1 MYHHLETTKK
11 QFIGKT
17 LESIAEISP
26 SPNFDDA
33 VLIEFGDG
41 TKLKL
46 SVDGDCC
53 SHSMFYEIVMPDELK
68 GAILEDIIEG
78 SGYNDGRLSETTA
91 DSQEVALSKSKCKA
105 KGMFLNEVYE
115 EYELSVWNIVLKT
128 NRGLALIRHLNISN
142 GYYDGE
148 TYYETV

>member
-17 LESIAEISP
+17 LESITEISP
-26 SPNFDDA
+26 SIDFDDA
-33 VLIEFGDG
+33 VLIKFGDG

-46 SVDGDCC
+46 SVKGSCC
-53 SHSMFYEIVMPDELK
+53 SLSVFYEIVMPDELK

-78 SGYNDGRLSETTA
+78 SGYDNGCLSKTTA
-91 DSQEVALSKSKCKA
+91 DSEEVALSKCKA
-105 KGMFLNEVYE
+105 KGIEIDKDNYDDAF
-115 EYELSVWNIVLKT
+115 SVWNIVLKT

-142 GYYDGE
+142 GYYDGG
-148 TYYETV
+148 TYYELV

>member
-17 LESIAEISP
+17 LESITGISP

-33 VLIEFGDG
+33 VLIKFGDG
-41 TKLKL
+41 TELKL
-46 SVDGDCC
+46 SVKGECC
-53 SHSMFYEIVMPDELK
+53 SQSFFYEIEMPDKLK
-68 GAILEDIIEG
+68 GAALEDIIEG
-78 SGYNDGRLSETTA
+78 GGYNDGRLSETTA
-91 DSQEVALSKSKCKA
+91 DSEEIALSKCRE
-105 KGMFLNEVYE
+105 KGIEIYE
-115 EYELSVWNIVLKT
+115 DWQSVWNIVLKT

-142 GYYDGE
+142 GYYDGI

>member
-17 LESIAEISP
+17 LESITEISP
-26 SPNFDDA
+26 SPDFEDA

-41 TKLKL
+41 TKLKIN
-46 SVDGDCC
+46 VDGDCC
-53 SHSMFYEIVMPDELK
+53 SHSVFYEIVMPDELK
-68 GAILEDIIEG
+68 GAILEDIIQP
-78 SGYNDGRLSETTA
+78 SYNVDSLSKTTA
-91 DSQEVALSKSKCKA
+91 DSEEVALSKCRA
-105 KGMFLNEVYE
+105 KGIEIDKGNYDA
-115 EYELSVWNIVLKT
+115 ELSIWNIVLKT
-128 NRGLALIRHLNISN
+128 NQGLALIRHLNISN

>member
-17 LESIAEISP
+17 LESITEISP

-33 VLIEFGDG
+33 VLIKFGDG

-46 SVDGDCC
+46 SVKGDCC
-53 SHSMFYEIVMPDELK
+53 SHSVFYEIVMPDELK

-78 SGYNDGRLSETTA
+78 AGYNDGRLSETTA
-91 DSQEVALSKSKCKA
+91 DSKEVALNKCRE
-105 KGMFLNEVYE
+105 KGIETDRGNYDDMF
-115 EYELSVWNIVLKT
+115 SIWNIVLKT

-142 GYYDGE
+142 GYYDGM

>member
-17 LESIAEISP
+17 LESITEISP

-33 VLIEFGDG
+33 VLIKFGDG
-41 TKLKL
+41 TELKL
-46 SVDGDCC
+46 SVKGDCC
-53 SHSMFYEIVMPDELK
+53 SFSVFYEIVMPDELK
-68 GAILEDIIEG
+68 GSVLEDIIENLFEED
-78 SGYNDGRLSETTA
+78 SLSKRTA
-91 DSQEVALSKSKCKA
+91 DDEITALSKCKA
-105 KGMFLNEVYE
+105 KGIEIDKGNYDD
-115 EYELSVWNIVLKT
+115 ELSIWNIVLKT

-148 TYYETV
+148 TYYELV

>member
-11 QFIGKT
+11 QFIGKP
-17 LESIAEISP
+17 LESITQISP
-26 SPNFDDA
+26 SPSFDDA

-46 SVDGDCC
+46 SVEGDCC
-53 SHSMFYEIVMPDELK
+53 SYSVFYEIVIPDKLK
-68 GAILEDIIEG
+68 GAVLEDIIEG
-78 SGYNDGRLSETTA
+78 GGYDDGRLSETTA
-91 DSQEVALSKSKCKA
+91 DSKEVALSKCKA
-105 KGMFLNEVYE
+105 KGMFIDEVYE

-128 NRGLALIRHLNISN
+128 NRGIALIRHLNISN

-148 TYYETV
+148 TYYETM